1 VRRLLASLVV
11 CCPFLFLPALTVPAE
26 IPYPPLVA
34 MTIAQTD
41 VTDAS
46 VSVFI
51 TPSESVSPGTLVKLD
66 ASKSDAETFLWTL
79 ASDDATLYDVANEGR
94 TAYFSSGTPG
104 TYTFILSVAKAA
116 GEGKAPILKTAKR
129 SVVVKGTLPA
139 PGPGPVNPD
148 PIPPPKPV
156 DPLTPGKYGLA
167 RLTRDAV
174 VGAIAVADRGAA
186 AGFSVNYQNI
196 ASEIDSGKYG
206 TVQQAQQELTRRNQ
220 NTAGTQLDKWKVP
233 VFKPVGDRIA
243 ELAKAG
249 TLSITNLQDM
259 RNVFLEISQ
268 GFAAA
273 TGN

>member
-1 VRRLLASLVV
+1 VLALI
-11 CCPFLFLPALTVPAE
+11 PFLFFPAAAVPVEVPGTFVYA
-26 IPYPPLVA
+26 A
-34 MTIAQTD
+34 IAAND
-41 VTDAS
+41 ADAS

-51 TPSESVSPGTLVKLD
+51 TPSESVAPGTLVKLD

-79 ASDDATLYDVANEGR
+79 ASDDQTLYDVANDGR
-94 TAYFSSGTPG
+94 TAYFSSGAPG
-104 TYTFILSVAKAA
+104 TYTFILSVAKSA
-116 GEGKAPILKTAKR
+116 GEGKPPVLKTAKR
-129 SVVVKGTLPA
+129 SVVVKGAA

-148 PIPPPKPV
+148 PQPKPTPV

-167 RLTRDAV
+167 RLTRDSV
-174 VGAIAVADRGAA
+174 VGAIASTDRAVA

-206 TVQQAQQELTRRNQ
+206 TVQAAQQELTRRNQ

-233 VFKPVGDRIA
+233 VFKPIGDKIA